1 MRERSPLEPVEI
13 VVGFVAR
20 GSRFLVRLRQGDPE
34 LPGTWE
40 LPGGKVAPG
49 EDHAAAL
56 TREVR
61 EETGLEVEVGERLCA
76 LCHTYAD
83 RRVALHAY
91 LCAPR
96 GAGAPAIASADP
108 SAAAYADG
116 SLGRWVTPD
125 EYRALPIPAANPP
138 LIDAYA
144 WSGAGALIQRPE
156 PGAKALR
163 QLVRSRTV
171 CP

>member
-1 MRERSPLEPVEI
+1 MEI
-13 VVGFVAR
+13 VVGFVVR
-20 GSRFLVRLRQGDPE
+20 DGRFVVRLRQGDPG
-34 LPGTWE
+34 LAGTWE

-61 EETGLEVEVGERLCA
+61 EETGLEVEVGERVCA

-91 LCAPR
+91 FCTPLGSDARTIVAAARSVPR
-96 GAGAPAIASADP
+96 AAD
-108 SAAAYADG
+108 SAAPAYADG

-125 EYRALPIPAANPP
+125 EYRALPIPTANPP
-138 LIDAYA
+138 LVDAFA
-144 WSGAGALIQRPE
+144 WSRTPGALIQQPE
-156 PGAKALR
+156 PGA
-163 QLVRSRTV
+163 
-171 CP
+171 